1 MDSRFTKVCG
11 ADDVGEGAAK
21 VVDVNGT
28 SVLLAKLEGEFY
40 AIDNICSHDGGDL
53 GEGELVEGGQVEC
66 PRHGARFD
74 IRTGDATRMPA
85 PVGVDRYDVK
95 VEDGSVYVA
104 VTQEQAE

>member
-1 MDSRFTKVCG
+1 MGAEYTQVCN
-11 ADDVGEGAAK
+11 ADDVVEGASK
-21 VVDVNGT
+21 VVDVNGK
-28 SVLLAKLEGEFY
+28 SVLLAKLGGDFY

-53 GEGELVEGGQVEC
+53 GEGELVDDGQVEC

-74 IRTGDATRMPA
+74 IRTGEATRMPA

-104 VTQEQAE
+104 VSQEQAG